1 MYVRVTSVEAESGRN
16 VGIVELFRNRLI
28 PGLMRQIG
36 MKRAAF
42 GGRAGQGCGPVVY
55 YRDPV
60 AARVALAE
68 TERRESVGETYDAV
82 IHDNV

>member
-1 MYVRVTSVEAESGRN
+1 MYVRVTTVEAESGRN

-28 PGLMRQIG
+28 PGLLRQIG
-36 MKRAAF
+36 AKRAAL
-42 GGRAGQGCGPVVY
+42 GGRTGHERGPVVY

-60 AARVALAE
+60 AAPVALAE
-68 TERRESVGETYDAV
+68 TETQEMVGETYDAV